1 MKECIT
7 NILIVTPILFILY
20 HLYFV
25 SKYSLYFTNKKLRE
39 KVIGTENELEIQDAD
54 NTMMGIIVTY
64 WYGLQRSVLFTIIGN
79 ILFYL
84 LIIGKVVTR
93 ADYSMICSIIGV
105 ILSIVGIIFHRYIDN
120 VVSEYTGMDD

>member
-20 HLYFV
+20 HLWFT
-25 SKYSLYFTNKKLRE
+25 SKYSLYFTNTKVRE
-39 KVIGTENELEIQDAD
+39 KVIGKGNELEIQDVD

-64 WYGLQRSVLFTIIGN
+64 WTGLQRSVIFTIIGN

-84 LIIGKVVTR
+84 LIIGKVVVRT
-93 ADYSMICSIIGV
+93 DYSMICSITGV
-105 ILSIVGIIFHRYIDN
+105 VLSIIGIIFYRYIDN
-120 VVSEYTGMDD
+120 TLSEFKKES

>member
-20 HLYFV
+20 HLWFT
-25 SKYSLYFTNKKLRE
+25 SKYSLYFTNKKVRE
-39 KVIGTENELEIQDAD
+39 KVIGRGNELEIQDVD
-54 NTMMGIIVTY
+54 NTMMGIIVTH
-64 WYGLQRSVLFTIIGN
+64 WTGLQRSVIFTIIGN

-93 ADYSMICSIIGV
+93 TDYNMICSITGV
-105 ILSIVGIIFHRYIDN
+105 VLSIIGIIFYRYIDN
-120 VVSEYTGMDD
+120 ALSEFKKES

>member
-20 HLYFV
+20 HLWFT
-25 SKYSLYFTNKKLRE
+25 SKYSLYFTNKKVRE
-39 KVIGTENELEIQDAD
+39 RVIGKGIVLEIQDAD

-64 WYGLQRSVLFTIIGN
+64 WTGLQRSVIFTIIGN

-84 LIIGKVVTR
+84 LMIGKVVVRT
-93 ADYSMICSIIGV
+93 DYSMICSITGV
-105 ILSIVGIIFHRYIDN
+105 VLSIIGIIFYRYIDN
-120 VVSEYTGMDD
+120 ALSEFKKES

>member
-20 HLYFV
+20 HLWFT
-25 SKYSLYFTNKKLRE
+25 SKYSLYFTNKKVRE
-39 KVIGTENELEIQDAD
+39 RVIDKGNELEIQDVE

-64 WYGLQRSVLFTIIGN
+64 WTGLQRSVIFTIIGN

-84 LIIGKVVTR
+84 LMIGKVVTR
-93 ADYSMICSIIGV
+93 TDYSTICSITGV
-105 ILSIVGIIFHRYIDN
+105 VLSIIGIIFYRYIDN
-120 VVSEYTGMDD
+120 ALSEFKKES